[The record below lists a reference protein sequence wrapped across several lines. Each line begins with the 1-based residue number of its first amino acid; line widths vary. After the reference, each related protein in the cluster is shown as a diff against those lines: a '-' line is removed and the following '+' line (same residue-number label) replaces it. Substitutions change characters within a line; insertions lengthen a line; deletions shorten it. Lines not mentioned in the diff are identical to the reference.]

1 MIELFFDNTPNGK
14 KISIMLEEINF
25 EYKATRINIKK
36 NEQFSETYK
45 KINPYGKIPSIIDH
59 EDNLTITESGTIL
72 IYLAKKSKKFLS
84 IKNEIKIFEWLIFQI
99 SNVGPNLG
107 NLHHYSHFNPGK
119 SVYSEERFYRNTL
132 RVYDVLNKQLK
143 NNIYLAGNE
152 YSIADISLF
161 PWIARHDWHMP
172 DRIDLKNDYKFLV
185 DWYER
190 ISLRPG
196 VIKGFDCLKNGEKIP
211 KINFKESYIKN

>member
-25 EYKATRINIKK
+25 KYKITRINIRKK
-36 NEQFSETYK
+36 EQFSETYK
-45 KINPYGKIPSIIDH
+45 KINPYGKIPAIIDH
-59 EDNLTITESGTIL
+59 DKNLTIIESGAIL
-72 IYLAKKSKKFLS
+72 IYLAKKSKKFLP
-84 IKNEIKIFEWLIFQI
+84 INNETKVYEWLMFQI
-99 SNVGPNLG
+99 SNVGPTLG

-119 SVYSEERFYRNTL
+119 SLYSEERFYHNTL
-132 RVYDVLNKQLK
+132 RVYDALNQQLK
-143 NNIYLAGNE
+143 QNNYLAGAE

-172 DRIDLKNDYKFLV
+172 DRIDLRNDYKFLV
-185 DWYER
+185 EWYDK
-190 ISLRPG
+190 ISLRSG
-196 VIKGFDCLKNGEKIP
+196 VIRGFDCLKNGEQIP